1 MKSTSESLSSF
12 FEAEA
17 LVKDGIMLGEIGN
30 VVQHDVIQRKSLYG
44 RLNPEEEFDEIVRV
58 VRFKMDT
65 IELQVGYIELE
76 EEFLNVGWDAYP
88 S

>member
-1 MKSTSESLSSF
+1 
-12 FEAEA
+12 
-17 LVKDGIMLGEIGN
+17 MLGEIGN

-44 RLNPEEEFDEIVRV
+44 RLNPGEEFDEIVRV